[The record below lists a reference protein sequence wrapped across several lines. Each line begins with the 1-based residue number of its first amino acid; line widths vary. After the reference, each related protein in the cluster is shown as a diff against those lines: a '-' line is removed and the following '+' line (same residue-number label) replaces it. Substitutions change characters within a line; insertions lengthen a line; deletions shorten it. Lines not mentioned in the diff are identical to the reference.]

1 MHLDSL
7 YQSYL
12 ISNNVLWLGFIPRNQ
27 ILKDVNY
34 GIVNFLKLF
43 LENVAVIISF
53 PAFKFK
59 FFNFLNN
66 NIYIIFLKLIRK
78 KNQVEKNKIKLEK

>member
-59 FFNFLNN
+59 FLNYLNN
-66 NIYIIFLKLIRK
+66 NIYIIYILI
-78 KNQVEKNKIKLEK
+78 IKHLFN

>member
-12 ISNNVLWLGFIPRNQ
+12 ISNYVLWLGFIPRNQ

-66 NIYIIFLKLIRK
+66 NIYIIFLTNFL
-78 KNQVEKNKIKLEK
+78 V